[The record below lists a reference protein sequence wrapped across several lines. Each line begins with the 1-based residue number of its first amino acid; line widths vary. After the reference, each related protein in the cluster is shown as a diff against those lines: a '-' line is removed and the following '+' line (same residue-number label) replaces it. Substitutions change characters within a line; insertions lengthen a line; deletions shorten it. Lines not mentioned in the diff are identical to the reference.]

1 MLNTKQII
9 LIVAVLAIM
18 GALIAQPIKGLID
31 KAQGEA
37 EATATME
44 STEAHDLL
52 SISEVFKSGINA
64 GLAEK
69 ITSLEEEYQN
79 TSSDEQKEA
88 VLLELAESWDDLAKY
103 APQGYIFEEI
113 AEISPSFQNWYK
125 AGKAYQQ
132 AYGNLQDT
140 TLSRELHTK
149 AIHAFTKALEEDEGN
164 LEAKTGLGSAIVS
177 NGENPMEGV
186 TMLLSVVEE
195 EPRNLEANK
204 ALGLFSLQSRQFD
217 KAVERFLVATEQ
229 EESAES
235 YFYLATA
242 YENIG
247 MNSEAIAAFS
257 KSKKIASDPTLSQ
270 FIDRK
275 IGELSKK

>member
-1 MLNTKQII
+1 MVRQ
-9 LIVAVLAIM
+9 VLA
-18 GALIAQPIKGLID
+18 
-31 KAQGEA
+31 
-37 EATATME
+37 
-44 STEAHDLL
+44 
-52 SISEVFKSGINA
+52 N
-64 GLAEK
+64 
-69 ITSLEEEYQN
+69 
-79 TSSDEQKEA
+79 
-88 VLLELAESWDDLAKY
+88 
-103 APQGYIFEEI
+103 
-113 AEISPSFQNWYK
+113 PS
-125 AGKAYQQ
+125 
-132 AYGNLQDT
+132 
-140 TLSRELHTK
+140 
-149 AIHAFTKALEEDEGN
+149 
-164 LEAKTGLGSAIVS
+164 GSAIVS

>member
-79 TSSDEQKEA
+79 TSSDKQKEA

-140 TLSRELHTK
+140 TLSGELHTK

>member
-140 TLSRELHTK
+140 TLSGELHTK